1 LTAEGEQLLAH
12 IRPFFE
18 DLEAVASQLRKGS
31 SPLIRA
37 VLEESQRYIPK
48 SWPEWQC
55 KDKGLPI

>member
-1 LTAEGEQLLAH
+1 MKTRVLVV
-12 IRPFFE
+12 
-18 DLEAVASQLRKGS
+18 DD